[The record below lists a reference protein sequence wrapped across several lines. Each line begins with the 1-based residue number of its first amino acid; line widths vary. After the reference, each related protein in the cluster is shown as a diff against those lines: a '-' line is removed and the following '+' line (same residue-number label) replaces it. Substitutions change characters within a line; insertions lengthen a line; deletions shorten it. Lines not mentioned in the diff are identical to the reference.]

1 MHYDSAARSLLSSV
15 VEELA
20 SRVELE
26 HAMKSSTSYYALA
39 AMGAWTLACSSGTEP
54 QAPAAPP
61 GATAGAA
68 QGGASSAAG
77 SSSAAAGTATAS
89 PTPGGNGTGG
99 GTAQAGASGG
109 GTGGAPGV
117 GGGAGEGG
125 SPGGGVSNG
134 GVSNGGVSNG
144 GTGGGAG
151 SLGNGGMS
159 MAGTAGMG
167 TGMVPG
173 ETKATVT
180 APASSKVPSDYFV
193 LGEARLLNN
202 NWGAQELGCKAPYEI
217 YVNADKTFGWKWDR
231 ASTTCGGNKSK
242 PDYPEVEFGMHPFGV
257 SEQLITSPDYSS
269 TTILPI
275 QVKDV
280 TSASVKIEGLSIA
293 TTSDAAWNMNFEM
306 WFCEQHPAT
315 GTHTTAYGET
325 MNWFGWSSDQYNWN
339 GVLGSLEAGQ
349 SYDLLHTDDHWP
361 AGQAQQWK
369 YRQYR
374 LKSSTKQ
381 FNGTVD
387 VKKILEHLVGQG
399 WPTNLWIARFEVGT
413 ELDDGSAGTVSIKKI
428 TFEVNGQQRATEVR

>member
-1 MHYDSAARSLLSSV
+1 
-15 VEELA
+15 
-20 SRVELE
+20 
-26 HAMKSSTSYYALA
+26 MKSSTRYYALA
-39 AMGAWTLACSSGTEP
+39 AVGSLLLACSSDLGQATKGTP
-54 QAPAAPP
+54 S
-61 GATAGAA
+61 GTSGSAGSGNAL
-68 QGGASSAAG
+68 AG
-77 SSSAAAGTATAS
+77 SSANSA
-89 PTPGGNGTGG
+89 PGGNGAGG
-99 GTAQAGASGG
+99 AITQAGA
-109 GTGGAPGV
+109 GGALAGAAAGAV
-117 GGGAGEGG
+117 GGGSGAGGVLGNGGG
-125 SPGGGVSNG
+125 SGAGGGALG
-134 GVSNGGVSNG
+134 NG
-144 GTGGGAG
+144 GTGGNAGGAG
-151 SLGNGGMS
+151 GGG
-159 MAGTAGMG
+159 AG

-202 NWGAQELGCKAPYEI
+202 NWGAQELGCNAPYEI
-217 YVNADKTFGWKWDR
+217 FVNADKTFGWKWDR
-231 ASTTCGGNKSK
+231 ATTKCGGDKSK

-257 SEQLITSPDYSS
+257 SQQLITSPDYSS
-269 TTILPI
+269 TTVLPL

-280 TSASVKIEGLSIA
+280 TTASVEIEGLSIA

-349 SYDLLHTDDHWP
+349 SYDLFHSDDHWP

-374 LKSSTKQ
+374 LKNPGKQ

-387 VKKILEHLVGQG
+387 VKKILDHLVGEG
-399 WPTNLWIARFEVGT
+399 WPTSLWIARFEVGT
-413 ELDDGSAGTVSIKKI
+413 ELDDGSAGSVTIKKI
-428 TFEVNGQQRATEVR
+428 TFEVNGQRRATEVH